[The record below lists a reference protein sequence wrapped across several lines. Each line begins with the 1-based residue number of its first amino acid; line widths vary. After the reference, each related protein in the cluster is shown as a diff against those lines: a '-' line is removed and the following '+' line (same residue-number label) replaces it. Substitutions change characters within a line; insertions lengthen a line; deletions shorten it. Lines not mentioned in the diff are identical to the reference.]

1 MSGAPPER
9 YLAGMPDPITEELRI
24 EQREL
29 AEHERAEESTDETE
43 TAQHERRA
51 ERASY
56 LEEKLTER
64 AAAEDAA
71 REG

>member
-1 MSGAPPER
+1 
-9 YLAGMPDPITEELRI
+9 MPDPITEELRI
-24 EQREL
+24 AQRKREL
-29 AEHERAEESTDETE
+29 AEHERAEESTDATE